1 MLLPEEIDLHIR
13 LQKQSAQIA
22 EVQNARKQY
31 EQSLDLDA
39 YIAFWEN
46 LWSSGGL
53 LFRGSSW
60 HFELCGLY
68 VKAGRYEDAIA
79 FLQILK
85 ANSDYSDRATREE
98 ARIKKLLRKK

>member
-1 MLLPEEIDLHIR
+1 MLLPEEIDLQMR

-31 EQSLDLDA
+31 EQDLDLDA

-46 LWSSGGL
+46 LWQGGL
-53 LFRGSSW
+53 LFRGSRW
-60 HFELCGLY
+60 YFELCDLY

-79 FLQILK
+79 FLQTLK
-85 ANSDYSDRATREE
+85 GNGDYCDRATREE
-98 ARIKKLLRKK
+98 ARIKKLMRKK